1 MIPSHCWFMGPMPIW
16 NESRLPVCW
25 PSYRNKFILM
35 NGGLSLRSNSLLN
48 FRLTSSILASTRV
61 INVNCIIVLYRN
73 KPFPFCLVLLS
84 LFLSKKMSHR
94 VAVYRTAHFNA
105 AHRLHVPSWTDA
117 ENQAFFGLCNNA
129 HYHGHNY
136 DLEVRVE
143 GEVDSVTGYLIDMKL
158 IKQYIEEEVIERFD
172 HKNLNLDTEEFRDL
186 NPTAENIVW
195 VIWQKL
201 RARVPQEMNLG
212 VRLYETPRNFVEF
225 NG

>member
-1 MIPSHCWFMGPMPIW
+1 MGPMPIW

-195 VIWQKL
+195 VIWRKL